1 MPLQEWHGRELLQTG
16 LNMTEVV
23 STRGGCVAL
32 QTVVELFLGLRLK
45 QYFPSARLPY
55 TDSLPRGEGSDSEDS
70 ETDDPS
76 LSAAASK
83 VCRIT
88 PSHCQAIT
96 AQELMAW
103 IKL

>member
-1 MPLQEWHGRELLQTG
+1 M
-16 LNMTEVV
+16 
-23 STRGGCVAL
+23 AL

-45 QYFPSARLPY
+45 HYFPSARLPY

-83 VCRIT
+83 VCRISL
-88 PSHCQAIT
+88 SHCQAIT